1 MNLKKFALVG
11 LLFVSSLFAETFK
24 IDQSHSSIGFK
35 VKHMMISNV
44 KGTFDNFSGTFDFDE
59 KTNTLQALDGTIEVA
74 SINTANEKRDKH
86 LRADDIFDAAK
97 YHIITFKL
105 TKLENDKAYGTFT
118 MKGVTKDIV
127 LDYEPG
133 GSIVDMRGNTV
144 AGFTLSGK
152 LKRSDYGIT
161 WNRVLEAGGVAVG
174 DEVKLEIEIEGKLN
188 K

>member
-1 MNLKKFALVG
+1 MNLKKITLAG
-11 LLFVSSLFAETFK
+11 LLFASSLFGGTFT
-24 IDQSHSSIGFK
+24 IDQAHSSVGFK

-59 KTNTLQALDGTIEVA
+59 KTNTLQKLDGTVEVA

-97 YHIITFKL
+97 YPKITFQL
-105 TKLENDKAYGTFT
+105 TKLDDDKAHGSFT

-133 GSIVDMRGNTV
+133 GTIVDMRGNTV